1 MLRNYFLIAL
11 RNLFRNSIYS
21 LINIGGLVESDP
33 GQHGKEFANRMNKGP
48 RKFGDNMELKLIIVF
63 ALAGFNSIAQLPVVA
78 SGSIRRFENFAS
90 RFVDARTI
98 DVWLPII
105 SPQKYTEKLENISS
119 DFSLE
124 LANLLLCMYLVT
136 QQPGNSSG
144 IKEMQS
150 PVYFEAKTLLTSL
163 TSSGNT
169 TIEVI
174 QAGVLLSLYE
184 QGHGMID
191 VAQLTMSVC
200 TRMAM
205 KMKVVLRAAPEL
217 QNTDFGRLWW
227 GLIILD
233 RLTFSRPIIDIPNTV
248 YRHLNQILSPEE
260 IQLTLGS
267 SSDGIPSMEL
277 PKDDEAD
284 AMMNRPITMRT
295 ISGIS
300 AATRP
305 ATRLG
310 PFCRASEASHLLGKV
325 LDLVARSSYTNNMDE
340 EQTRT
345 LDKALQEQAM
355 VLMQFAVNGWEEC
368 CAAIGLCLRY
378 LPFSKNWS

>member
-1 MLRNYFLIAL
+1 VEAQTPPSIQSASRLLYSLSRGSPRSSSGESTIPSQVLSILIA
-11 RNLFRNSIYS
+11 N
-21 LINIGGLVESDP
+21 GESV
-33 GQHGKEFANRMNKGP
+33 Q
-48 RKFGDNMELKLIIVF
+48 
-63 ALAGFNSIAQLPVVA
+63 SVVA
-78 SGSIRRFENFAS
+78 LYL
-90 RFVDARTI
+90 RTI

-136 QQPGNSSG
+136 RQPGTSSE

-205 KMKVVLRAAPEL
+205 KMKVALRAAPEL

-227 GLIILD
+227 GLIVLD
-233 RLTFSRPIIDIPNTV
+233 R
-248 YRHLNQILSPEE
+248 
-260 IQLTLGS
+260 
-267 SSDGIPSMEL
+267 
-277 PKDDEAD
+277 
-284 AMMNRPITMRT
+284 
-295 ISGIS
+295 
-300 AATRP
+300 
-305 ATRLG
+305 
-310 PFCRASEASHLLGKV
+310 
-325 LDLVARSSYTNNMDE
+325 
-340 EQTRT
+340 
-345 LDKALQEQAM
+345 
-355 VLMQFAVNGWEEC
+355 
-368 CAAIGLCLRY
+368 
-378 LPFSKNWS
+378 